1 MINWSKICI
10 FDVLFMPVSFE
21 VRARVFSPDA
31 VMKLVS

>member
-1 MINWSKICI
+1 
-10 FDVLFMPVSFE
+10 MPVSFE